1 MNCRNEATP
10 AANGGHIANPRR
22 SSYPRPLQS
31 ATGRIGARLSPRR
44 KLYAQRLLT
53 LLCRDR
59 ARWRDG
65 EVRLVPATYD
75 LIFDELELDR
85 FSVNQAVDDLYALG
99 LVDVRLSGTTQVVN
113 PLAADIEEAA

>member
-1 MNCRNEATP
+1 MTPRNDATP

-22 SSYPRPLQS
+22 PSYPRTMQS
-31 ATGRIGARLSPRR
+31 ATGRLGARLSPRR
-44 KLYAQRLLT
+44 KLYAQNLLT

-65 EVRLVPATYD
+65 EVRLVPATYA

-85 FSVNQAVDDLYALG
+85 FATNQAVDDLYALG
-99 LVDVRLSGTTQVVN
+99 LVDVRLSGPTQVVT
-113 PLAADIEEAA
+113 PLASNIEEAA